1 MHIPTIDLAPAR
13 QGNMDE
19 RMRVAREIGQACT
32 EIGFFT
38 VRGHG
43 IADTLIQQTQAAGKA
58 FFDQPLAEKE
68 RLRRAPPAFNR
79 GWGPLEGEALARSL
93 GNDTP
98 ADLKESL
105 SFGPPDVPN
114 TPYHAAPEAF
124 PHFNPNR
131 WPDSPE
137 ELRPLCT
144 AYFRAMEALSLEI
157 MRLFALALDL
167 PEQWFDDKIDKH
179 CGALRLIDYPPP
191 LVEPAKDQLRAG
203 SHTDYGSL
211 TIIKAENVPGGL
223 EARARSGEWLK
234 VEPAD
239 DALVVNI
246 GDLMMMWTNDQWI
259 STLHRVGNAPVGGK
273 RRLSLVF
280 FQFPNYDAVVEC
292 IETCQGTGN
301 PARHPAITAGAHRLM
316 KLNRANAA

>member
-1 MHIPTIDLAPAR
+1 MRIPVIDLAPAR
-13 QGNMDE
+13 NGIKAE
-19 RMRVAREIGQACT
+19 RLAIARQIGDACT

-43 IADTLIQQTQAAGKA
+43 VPKALISETQAAGKA

-68 RLRRAPPAFNR
+68 RLRREPPAFNR

-93 GNDTP
+93 GNVTP

-105 SFGPPDVPN
+105 SFGPPDVPD
-114 TPYHAAPEAF
+114 TPYHSASAAF

-131 WPDSPE
+131 WPDHPAQ
-137 ELRPLCT
+137 LRPLCIE
-144 AYFRAMEALSLEI
+144 YFRAMEGLAAEI
-157 MRLFALALDL
+157 MCLFALALDL
-167 PEQWFDDKIDKH
+167 PEHWFDDKIDRH

-191 LVEPAKDQLRAG
+191 LVEPEKNQLRAG

-211 TIIKAENVPGGL
+211 TIIKAENVDGGL
-223 EARARSGEWLK
+223 EAQARNGDWVK
-234 VEPAD
+234 VEPDD
-239 DALVVNI
+239 DAFVVNI
-246 GDLMMMWTNDQWI
+246 GDLMMMWTNDRWI
-259 STLHRVGNAPVGGK
+259 STLHRVGNAPVGGQ

-280 FQFPNYDAVVEC
+280 FQFPNYDAVIEC
-292 IETCQGTGN
+292 IASCQD
-301 PARHPAITAGAHRLM
+301 ADHPAKYASITAGTHRLM